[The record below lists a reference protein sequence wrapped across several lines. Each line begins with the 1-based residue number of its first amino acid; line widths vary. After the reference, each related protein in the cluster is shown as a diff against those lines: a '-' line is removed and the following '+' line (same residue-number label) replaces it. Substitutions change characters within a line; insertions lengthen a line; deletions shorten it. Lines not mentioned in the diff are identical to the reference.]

1 MSRFVG
7 VQQDILNSLEKNQL
21 VSAGAGSGKTTVMIQ
36 KIADLILKE
45 NVDID
50 KLLVVTF
57 TVLAAEEMKQ
67 RLIKKLTEEI
77 SLNSDKTEFILE
89 IIEKIKT
96 ANIDTIDGFSSK
108 TIKKYFYELEI
119 SPNIEIVSDASRDY
133 YLTCAMRQT
142 IDELKKSTE
151 EVDMLLDLYG
161 GNRRSLEE
169 IESLLLTAYNNVIN
183 LENPQEFFAMAEDE
197 YFNSSKSEYVVNNK
211 ICYVI
216 NNLKEQIICSYSSF
230 ESKIKTK
237 LDEIVATLAEFNNKL
252 SLKHN
257 LALFKNLN
265 ISTFSSKMV
274 KENVGLEDINLAIKK
289 IDKLQKT
296 FEENKIDL
304 DFEEKN
310 EKTAKIL
317 AIFIKNL
324 KIFIKNYNL
333 IKENNNVID
342 FNDLTRLMLKLLKN
356 DNIKEELQQKFKYVF
371 IDEYQDVNPLQEG
384 VLSQLVG
391 ENSTLFM
398 VGDVKQSIYGFRG
411 ANPDEFIKKYNNLKN
426 GDLIGQ
432 AFDMNLNFRSN
443 PTILKF
449 INELFA
455 CIMTK
460 QSTGIDYKNDC
471 MIEPKR
477 DDIVDAKVH
486 IALFGAEEKDSE
498 PVGVYS
504 VKTEGEKEIVKEADA
519 ECKYV
524 LKTITELIGTD
535 FYDAN
540 EQRNR
545 KITYSDIAILSR
557 SEKDEKAQMLIAL
570 LKENGVPL
578 TITNKLEVQKS
589 DAIKLVLSILKC
601 AALICDEVDLM
612 ATLYSL
618 TNLTIDELI
627 TIRDSSKSFIENI
640 NECTNENVISGLSI
654 IEDIRVNSYTKSN
667 KDLIRYILD
676 THRLKYYIL
685 RQVNGEVSLNLLE
698 EFLNKISSVENSL
711 GLAEFISVVESNISK
726 GGDFAS
732 MDTEDSVIFQTIH
745 KSKGLEYPVVILFNS
760 GKTIPSDT
768 DAINFNSG
776 IGLGLDY
783 FNSEERTKQPSIVKY
798 AISEKNK
805 QKYYKEEMRLLY
817 VALTR
822 AKNKLYITGGYTKK
836 ALTEKEFAMNNYV
849 NMILTCFSDRIT
861 SDINEFENCVI
872 EVIDGFDV
880 KVEKEEVKN
889 KSVVSVN
896 ADFKYG
902 NEDKFKIPFKNSVTA
917 INSMASEERDFNT
930 KQVFSSSVQYNAEE
944 DKAIIGVHYH
954 KALELLDFGSEYQQN
969 TNFEDVDYNKIK
981 KAHEV
986 ISPIVKNAVKIKKEA
1001 EFMMYVPY
1009 NSVVSSAVS
1018 DKVLIQGVVDLIVIN
1033 DNSIDIVDYKFS
1045 SLSAAKLK
1053 QKYMQQLELYKKA
1066 VELAYKKPVEHMY
1079 IYSINTG
1086 EII

>member
-1 MSRFVG
+1 MSKFVG

-50 KLLVVTF
+50 NLLVVTF

-237 LDEIVATLAEFNNKL
+237 LDEIVATLTEFNNKL

-265 ISTFSSKMV
+265 ISIFTSKTV

-289 IDKLQKT
+289 IDKLQKA
-296 FEENKIDL
+296 FEENKINL

-640 NECTNENVISGLSI
+640 NESSNENVVLGLSI

-667 KDLIRYILD
+667 KDLIRYILN

-685 RQVNGEVSLNLLE
+685 RQVNGEASLNLLE

-732 MDTEDSVIFQTIH
+732 VDTEDSVIFQTIH

-760 GKTIPSDT
+760 GKTIPADI
-768 DAINFNSG
+768 DAINFNAG
-776 IGLGLDY
+776 IGLGLDC
-783 FNSEERTKQPSIVKY
+783 FNLEERTKQPSIVKY

-849 NMILTCFSDRIT
+849 NMILTCF
-861 SDINEFENCVI
+861 
-872 EVIDGFDV
+872 
-880 KVEKEEVKN
+880 
-889 KSVVSVN
+889 
-896 ADFKYG
+896 
-902 NEDKFKIPFKNSVTA
+902 
-917 INSMASEERDFNT
+917 
-930 KQVFSSSVQYNAEE
+930 
-944 DKAIIGVHYH
+944 
-954 KALELLDFGSEYQQN
+954 
-969 TNFEDVDYNKIK
+969 
-981 KAHEV
+981 
-986 ISPIVKNAVKIKKEA
+986 
-1001 EFMMYVPY
+1001 YV
-1009 NSVVSSAVS
+1009 
-1018 DKVLIQGVVDLIVIN
+1018 
-1033 DNSIDIVDYKFS
+1033 
-1045 SLSAAKLK
+1045 
-1053 QKYMQQLELYKKA
+1053 
-1066 VELAYKKPVEHMY
+1066 
-1079 IYSINTG
+1079 
-1086 EII
+1086 